1 LVVRLIVNAFKED
14 VILDTVRNVKMA
26 IIIYVMENH
35 AMKIKI
41 ACHLIAKMTLVLFA
55 LIRSMVNIV
64 IAMVAQKTVIVF
76 LTLATIRYAPLVQI
90 PHLLFVTMLH
100 AQIMETVLQAIVSMD
115 FVHNVEAYL
124 ILTAMVIIAPPMIN
138 AVLAFVLIII
148 AILVQLNKVLIAIIR
163 IVNIM
168 LNA

>member
-1 LVVRLIVNAFKED
+1 
-14 VILDTVRNVKMA
+14 
-26 IIIYVMENH
+26 
-35 AMKIKI
+35 
-41 ACHLIAKMTLVLFA
+41 
-55 LIRSMVNIV
+55 MVNIV